1 MIDKLE
7 FFIALAKEKHFGRA
21 AEELGITQPT
31 LSAAI
36 GITYLDNE
44 PLDWATNWRRKCAG
58 RPRTPRPEPG
68 GRVAGHTHR
77 LRNRL

>member
-7 FFIALAKEKHFGRA
+7 SFIALARAQHFGRA

-36 GITYLDNE
+36 KQLEG
-44 PLDWATNWRRKCAG
+44 
-58 RPRTPRPEPG
+58 
-68 GRVAGHTHR
+68 
-77 LRNRL
+77 